1 MDLITVKE
9 ASMLFD
15 PPCTPQ
21 NIYYLINKGRLIP
34 VRKNPHLLNK
44 DEVIEISKIN
54 LTLGNYRSSQK

>member
-1 MDLITVKE
+1 
-9 ASMLFD
+9 MLFD

-21 NIYYLINKGRLIP
+21 NIYYLINKGRLTP